1 MNDGQSGEAR
11 RGRFGIA
18 ALVAVLALGL
28 AAGFGIQYWRGG
40 SAPPA
45 AAAEEAEEH
54 ADELPSGVVE
64 VPVAAQRNAGLAT
77 LTVERRT
84 LPATIEVT
92 GAVAPDE
99 ARVGHIRP
107 LARGV
112 IEDIAVSLGAR
123 VTRGQTLATYDNV
136 ELGELVGT
144 YLSEVAARR
153 QAEAELE
160 VKGQALKRAEDLIK
174 LEAIAQQTLEQRRSE
189 FKNAQ
194 AAVDSQKARVA
205 KVEEQIHRFGVSEA
219 DLQKL
224 TPGQGESGHRTASHS
239 ALRAP
244 FAGVVTK
251 FDVARGE
258 LVEPDRELMTITDL
272 STVWI
277 LADVYEKD
285 LAQVRPNSDVTIR
298 VDAYPDRIF
307 NGRLTYISDIID
319 PQTRTAKVRC
329 VVANPDGALK
339 LDMFA
344 KVSVATLDSR
354 DGIVIPAA
362 AVQQIDGNSV
372 VFVQQTP
379 ERFIRRDI
387 EVGVAAGD
395 VIEVTAGLKG
405 GEVIAGAGSFYL
417 KTAALQDRIGDEH

>member
-1 MNDGQSGEAR
+1 MSETPIGTIRER
-11 RGRFGIA
+11 RFGLGVLL
-18 ALVAVLALGL
+18 LVAGLGL
-28 AAGFGIQYWRGG
+28 AAGLAVQYWRGG
-40 SAPPA
+40 AAVEETPA
-45 AAAEEAEEH
+45 EADEH
-54 ADELPSGVVE
+54 AGELPAGVVE
-64 VPVAAQRNAGLAT
+64 IPESAQRNAGLET
-77 LTVERRT
+77 LTVARRT

-92 GAVAPDE
+92 GVVTPDE

-112 IEDIAVSLGAR
+112 VEDIAVTLGAR
-123 VTRGQTLATYDNV
+123 VRQGQTLVTYDNI

-144 YLSEVAARR
+144 YLSEVAAQR
-153 QAEAELE
+153 QTEADLE
-160 VKGQALKRAEDLIK
+160 VKQQALKRAEDLIK
-174 LEAIAQQTLEQRRSE
+174 IEAVAQQTLEQRRAE

-219 DLQKL
+219 ELRTFKPEEG
-224 TPGQGESGHRTASHS
+224 TSGHRTASHS
-239 ALRAP
+239 VLRAP

-258 LVEPDRELMTITDL
+258 LVEPDRELMTVSDI
-272 STVWI
+272 SSVWV

-285 LAQVRPNSDVTIR
+285 LAKVVTNTDVTIR
-298 VDAYPDRIF
+298 VDAYPDRLF
-307 NGRLTYISDIID
+307 NGRLTYVSDIID

-329 VVANPDGALK
+329 VVSNPDGALK

-344 KVSVATLDSR
+344 NVTLATTDSK
-354 DGIVIPAA
+354 DAFVVPAA
-362 AVQQIDGNSV
+362 AIQQIDGTSV
-372 VFVQQTP
+372 VFVRQTP
-379 ERFIRRDI
+379 ERFLRRN
-387 EVGVAAGD
+387 VTLGVSAGD
-395 VIEVTAGLKG
+395 VVEVTSGLQG

>member
-1 MNDGQSGEAR
+1 MMLNRTTESGGR
-11 RGRFGIA
+11 RGALPLVI
-18 ALVAVLALGL
+18 ALVAGLGL
-28 AAGFGIQYWRGG
+28 GGGVMFMMRGDAPAPAGE
-40 SAPPA
+40 
-45 AAAEEAEEH
+45 EEAGH
-54 ADELPSGVVE
+54 VELPPGVVE
-64 VPVAAQRNAGLAT
+64 VPVAAQRNAGLET

-92 GAVAPDE
+92 GVVAPDD

-112 IEDIAVSLGAR
+112 VEDIAVSLGAR
-123 VTRGQTLATYDNV
+123 VKQGQALVTYDNI
-136 ELGELVGT
+136 ELGELVGG
-144 YLSEVAARR
+144 YLSEVAAQR
-153 QAEAELE
+153 QAEADLE
-160 VKGQALKRAEDLIK
+160 VKAAALRRAEDLIK
-174 LEAIAQQTLEQRRSE
+174 IEAIAQQTLEQRRSE

-205 KVEEQIHRFGVSEA
+205 QVEEQIHRFGVSEA
-219 DLQKL
+219 ELGRLK
-224 TPGQGESGHRTASHS
+224 PGQGESGHRTASHS
-239 ALRAP
+239 VLRAP
-244 FAGVVTK
+244 FSGVVTK

-258 LVEPDRELMTITDL
+258 LVGPDRELMTISDL
-272 STVWI
+272 STVWV

-298 VDAYPDRIF
+298 VDTYPGRVF

-344 KVSVATLDSR
+344 TVSVATMESR
-354 DGIVIPAA
+354 DAIVIPAA

-379 ERFIRRDI
+379 ERFVRRDV
-387 EVGVAAGD
+387 ELGVSAGD
-395 VIEVTAGLKG
+395 VVEVTSGLEG
-405 GEVIAGAGSFYL
+405 GDVIAGAGSFYL